1 MAIPTVALT
10 NTFDEWRIRT
20 NQVINSLNTINEANA
35 ALTGSITITNPSRF
49 NSNVSLNVSSGMIKG
64 DGGLLTNLQS
74 SIVATAAY
82 NTANAAYVA
91 ANAAPQSSR
100 VNSIYSLANAAFD
113 AANGAGTVA
122 ISNTAPIGPSS
133 GDFWWKSDIGR
144 LLIYYN
150 DGDTSQ
156 WVDASPAGGPGI
168 IYDTANAAFVKA
180 NAGFTRA
187 NAGYTQA
194 NAAYTYANTVA
205 VTTHA
210 AYDQANSATVAAS
223 SAGGIATGAFGVANA
238 AFDKANTSTG
248 GTTVKLGNESSSSE
262 TFYVTLANTSSGN
275 VSTLNVSS
283 SSLTFIPSTGTL
295 SATVFNS
302 LSDATLKNDIEP
314 ISNAL
319 EIINKISGVGFNWKE
334 SGKHS
339 FGVVAQNMEEVVPDL
354 VGNINNHKTVNYDGI
369 IAFLIEAIKELNNKL
384 ENKE

>member
-1 MAIPTVALT
+1 MSE
-10 NTFDEWRIRT
+10 N
-20 NQVINSLNTINEANA
+20 
-35 ALTGSITITNPSRF
+35 
-49 NSNVSLNVSSGMIKG
+49 
-64 DGGLLTNLQS
+64 
-74 SIVATAAY
+74 
-82 NTANAAYVA
+82 
-91 ANAAPQSSR
+91 
-100 VNSIYSLANAAFD
+100 
-113 AANGAGTVA
+113 AGTVA

-223 SAGGIATGAFGVANA
+223 SAGGIATA

-248 GTTVKLGNESSSSE
+248 GTTVKLGNESSSSA

-302 LSDATLKNDIEP
+302 LSDATLKDNVEP

-319 EIINKISGVGFNWKE
+319 DVINKLSGVGFDWKE
-334 SGKHS
+334 SGLHS
-339 FGVVAQNMEEVVPDL
+339 YGVVAQNMEKVIPDL
-354 VGNINNHKTVNYDGI
+354 VGNINNMKTVNYDGI